1 MPSIILTMLKF
12 KGLRAKKRRILI
24 FIIKQVLYI
33 YMKTKAFVLI
43 DLCQMQRY
51 SIAQHYTT
59 NFCDTCQS
67 WYHPLSQCSFSP
79 SCKNGCDLGTSST
92 FFVDK
97 DKASDKTM
105 NLSAVLR
112 GKSFYQVR
120 KFSISSIIIPILTPA
135 VHIVTY
141 FLIMFT
147 SIHKN
152 W

>member
-1 MPSIILTMLKF
+1 MPVDKKWPLKAVALAARTEWLNKWKCRESLCFNWSVLDAEIQHCATLHNKLLWHLSIMVSSSQL
-12 KGLRAKKRRILI
+12 
-24 FIIKQVLYI
+24 VL
-33 YMKTKAFVLI
+33 
-43 DLCQMQRY
+43 
-51 SIAQHYTT
+51 
-59 NFCDTCQS
+59 
-67 WYHPLSQCSFSP
+67 FSP